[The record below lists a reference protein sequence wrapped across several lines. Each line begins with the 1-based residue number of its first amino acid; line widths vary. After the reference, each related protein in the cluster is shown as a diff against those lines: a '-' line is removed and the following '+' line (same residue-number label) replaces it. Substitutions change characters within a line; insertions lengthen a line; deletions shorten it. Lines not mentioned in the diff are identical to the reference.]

1 MSIEYSQQT
10 NDISAERKS
19 STHEIESGTPHTDRE
34 PNSKY

>member
-1 MSIEYSQQT
+1 MSIEYPQQT

-19 STHEIESGTPHTDRE
+19 LTHEIESGTHHPDRE